1 MNIRH
6 LRYFLMVMETGSV
19 SRAASVLGVTQPTL
33 SIALKRLEQEFG
45 TRLFAPDGRG
55 IRPLA
60 GAKQLEA
67 RARLAVRVLS
77 EAKRDLT
84 GIASVTLK
92 IGLLQSLAENWL
104 PALGNAWDGPV
115 EIVEALADELERQVR
130 GGALDMALTAL
141 PASWRLPH
149 KLLFHEPYMLFVGP
163 MHIFAGR
170 QTVSLTDLDQQPFV
184 LRQCCEKLGTGR
196 RLLDEARVRFKVIA
210 RARQEATAAALVS
223 SGVGCTLAPR
233 SWHRP
238 GMHAVRVAGLP
249 LERTVALIWRAKA
262 NAEKAASIARKLE
275 ARTVAVF
282 SLQGVA

>member
-19 SRAASVLGVTQPTL
+19 SRAASILGVTQPTL
-33 SIALKRLEQEFG
+33 SIALKGLEQEFG

-60 GAKQLEA
+60 GAKQLEV
-67 RARLAVRVLS
+67 RVRLAVRILS
-77 EAKRDLT
+77 EARRDLT
-84 GIASVTLK
+84 GIGSAALK

-104 PALGNAWDGPV
+104 PGLRSAWDGPI
-115 EIVEALADELERQVR
+115 EIVEALSDELERQVK
-130 GGALDMALTAL
+130 GGAVDMALTAL

-149 KLLFHEPYMLFVGP
+149 RLLFREPYMLFVGP
-163 MHIFAGR
+163 THLLAGR
-170 QTVSLTDLDQQPFV
+170 RTVSLAELDQQPFV

-196 RLLDEARVRFKVIA
+196 RLLDAAHVRFKVIA

-238 GMHAVRVAGLP
+238 GMQAVKVAGLP
-249 LERTVALIWRAKA
+249 LERTVALIWRTKA
-262 NAEKAASIARKLE
+262 NADMAADIARKLE
-275 ARTVAVF
+275 ARTVAV
-282 SLQGVA
+282 LPVENRV